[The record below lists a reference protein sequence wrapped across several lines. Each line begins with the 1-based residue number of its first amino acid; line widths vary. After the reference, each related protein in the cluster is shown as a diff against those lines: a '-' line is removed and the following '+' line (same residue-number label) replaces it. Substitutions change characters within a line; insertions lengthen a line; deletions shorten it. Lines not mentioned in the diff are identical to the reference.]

1 MPRCG
6 KCSSKWA
13 SPASVASWLACACR
27 AGKLS
32 QGGVL
37 GLFADV
43 YIGYVLRLFVY
54 MFKTLAGGLR
64 ARGSAS
70 WQLANACLSSP
81 GLADRGFWACPTAE
95 ITYTYRYNG
104 ELYSDIYER
113 PFLLLN
119 SATEYALRFRVGD

>member
-1 MPRCG
+1 M
-6 KCSSKWA
+6 
-13 SPASVASWLACACR
+13 
-27 AGKLS
+27 
-32 QGGVL
+32 

-119 SATEYALRFRVGD
+119 SATEYALRFRVGDVIVVRIKPGKPDVSVVRDADQYVANTKIATTLFT